1 MGWQQWIGA
10 VQIARNYVEVHS
22 QRLVEESKLI
32 VTRKSSLD
40 TAAVVCLF
48 PSLTL
53 TRATPLVICEKSV
66 CYETF

>member
-22 QRLVEESKLI
+22 QRQVEESKLI

-40 TAAVVCLF
+40 TAAVVSLF

-53 TRATPLVICEKSV
+53 TRANPLVICEKSV